1 MTGVNQEAAIIPVK
15 VSPVMI
21 LNHHCGMVFS
31 ILSIHHHKEYTLF
44 HSGFSLQ
51 AEILTYPGLT
61 HNDPGFQM
69 NRNHFGPW
77 SIFSNLKRPSALMV
91 IGPPLLNWAAP
102 AKQIIILGWYSSST
116 FCTSAQQIV
125 SPVMY
130 KDGSVF
136 DSSRNPDTGP
146 IFCPILPVPC

>member
-1 MTGVNQEAAIIPVK
+1 MEREKDQLNMTGVNQEAAIIPVK

-77 SIFSNLKRPSALMV
+77 SIFSNLKKTLCAH
-91 IGPPLLNWAAP
+91 GNWTAT
-102 AKQIIILGWYSSST
+102 AKLGCSREANYN
-116 FCTSAQQIV
+116 
-125 SPVMY
+125 PRL
-130 KDGSVF
+130 VF
-136 DSSRNPDTGP
+136 
-146 IFCPILPVPC
+146 F